1 MQILKFKDLHSLHLS
16 KQEAGGKASGKAG
29 CSVQTASVWKSL
41 LDFLRRFNMLLYCFW
56 LQSCLWTQLQ
66 YKGPISYTI
75 LCVFVHHLSQQEFT
89 ESTSLVGT
97 DRKRSKSSTEFE
109 VV

>member
-41 LDFLRRFNMLLYCFW
+41 LDFLRRFNMLLYCF
-56 LQSCLWTQLQ
+56 
-66 YKGPISYTI
+66 
-75 LCVFVHHLSQQEFT
+75 
-89 ESTSLVGT
+89 
-97 DRKRSKSSTEFE
+97 
-109 VV
+109 